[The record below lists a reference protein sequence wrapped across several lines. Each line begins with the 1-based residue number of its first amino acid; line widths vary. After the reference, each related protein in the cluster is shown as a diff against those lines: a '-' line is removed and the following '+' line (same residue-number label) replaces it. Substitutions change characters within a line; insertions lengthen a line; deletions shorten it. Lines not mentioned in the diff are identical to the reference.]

1 MTIAIED
8 SGIRLVEARE
18 GNALSRNAAATTM
31 RTPATRGAEGTVAD
45 KEKTRP
51 RSVNTTADRAIDI
64 LLAYSSDKPVW
75 SAAEIAEHF
84 GMPRSTTYRYIN
96 TLRNCG
102 LLAEEG
108 SSLYR
113 LGHKVLH
120 LARVAKVHDPVLR
133 IAAPILSDLSGTF
146 GDAVLLHE
154 RVGSEVITL
163 ERIESRQAP
172 LTLSQ
177 SKLLPW
183 PAAAS
188 AKVLLAFA
196 PAADRDDILSRTVP
210 IRYTD
215 KTHTTHK
222 ALFADL
228 KTITRQGYS
237 VGIEELDESAAG
249 VAAPIFSDSECRY
262 AVSMGGNA
270 AKFRG
275 KRLTAIVK
283 GVTSAAAR
291 ISKAL
296 SGHG

>member
-1 MTIAIED
+1 M
-8 SGIRLVEARE
+8 
-18 GNALSRNAAATTM
+18 NSRTTRAAA
-31 RTPATRGAEGTVAD
+31 PADPDAE
-45 KEKTRP
+45 KSRP

-108 SSLYR
+108 NSLYR

-133 IAAPILSDLSGTF
+133 VAAPVLSELSGTF

-154 RVGSEVITL
+154 RVGAEVITL
-163 ERIESRQAP
+163 ERIESRQVPVAM
-172 LTLSQ
+172 SQ
-177 SKLLPW
+177 STLLPW

-188 AKVLLAFA
+188 AKLLLAFA
-196 PAADRDDILSRTVP
+196 PTADQKDILERSVP
-210 IRYTD
+210 IRYTA
-215 KTHTTHK
+215 KTRMTHK
-222 ALFADL
+222 ALLADL
-228 KTITRQGYS
+228 KTITRQGYA
-237 VGIEELDESAAG
+237 VGIEELDEGAAG
-249 VAAPIFSDSECRY
+249 VAAPIFSDNECRY
-262 AVSMGGNA
+262 VVSLGGA
-270 AKFRG
+270 AGKFHG
-275 KRLTAIVK
+275 KRLNAIVN
-283 GVTSAAAR
+283 GVTAAAAR

-296 SGHG
+296 SSRD

>member
-1 MTIAIED
+1 MK
-8 SGIRLVEARE
+8 AR
-18 GNALSRNAAATTM
+18 AARSADAAAPDT
-31 RTPATRGAEGTVAD
+31 
-45 KEKTRP
+45 EKSRP

-75 SAAEIAEHF
+75 SAAEIAAHF

-102 LLAEEG
+102 LLADEG

-120 LARVAKVHDPVLR
+120 LARVAKMHDPVLR
-133 IAAPILSDLSGTF
+133 VAAPVLSELSGTF

-163 ERIESRQAP
+163 ERIESRMA
-172 LTLSQ
+172 LVTLSQ

-196 PAADRDDILSRTVP
+196 PAADREDILSRTVP
-210 IRYTD
+210 IRYTG

-222 ALFADL
+222 ALLADL
-228 KTITRQGYS
+228 KTITRQGYA
-237 VGIEELDESAAG
+237 VGIEELDEGATG
-249 VAAPIFSDSECRY
+249 IAAPIFSDQECRY
-262 AVSMGGNA
+262 AVSMGGAA
-270 AKFRG
+270 AKFHG
-275 KRLTAIVK
+275 KRLAAVVR

-296 SGHG
+296 AGPG